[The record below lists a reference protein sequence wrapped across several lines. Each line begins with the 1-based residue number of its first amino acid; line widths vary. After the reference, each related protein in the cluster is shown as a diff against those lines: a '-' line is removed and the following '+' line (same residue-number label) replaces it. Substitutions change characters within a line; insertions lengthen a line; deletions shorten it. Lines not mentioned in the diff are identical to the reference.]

1 MSRSVGVALL
11 VVLVLVG
18 VCLADERRDGRRLIK
33 LTDTDSGAWM
43 TPDEIYDLVQK
54 RVGFMDV
61 TVCWCIVQCGG
72 SGMHYRLEFCCRTI
86 NMYWPILHHRPLL
99 LRCPSMCDTP
109 LHSTPLHS
117 TPLHSTPLHST
128 PLHSSIAS
136 TILLTTQ
143 SQPRLSV
150 VAVVAV
156 ALVALVVLPQPT
168 TTKIDCSITDFQARS
183 VESQVECRDSLVVL
197 HAILHIGGR
206 RRSSQLDLQHAQGL
220 CRQPS
225 RCVGRLL

>member
-109 LHSTPLHS
+109 LHS
-117 TPLHSTPLHST
+117 
-128 PLHSSIAS
+128 SIAS

-156 ALVALVVLPQPT
+156 AVALVVLPQPT